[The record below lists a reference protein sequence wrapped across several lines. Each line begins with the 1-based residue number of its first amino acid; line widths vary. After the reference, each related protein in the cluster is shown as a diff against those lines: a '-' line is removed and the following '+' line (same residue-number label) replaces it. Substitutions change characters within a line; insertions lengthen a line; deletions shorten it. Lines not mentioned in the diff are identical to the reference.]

1 MVLLAAPPF
10 WLQQYRVRGDFWF
23 SFTTKG
29 RMGYPAGEDI
39 GTDIVELENF
49 LNPRVALGF
58 WQNWDSEQDTKLII
72 ARDLPTNKDC
82 VKQEPDVYL
91 LRLVALSGQVM
102 GTFGVYG
109 NLLVWKLYLC
119 VERILLIQS
128 HHFSLARG
136 ESLLPR
142 TEKYVAAYLWNKEKG
157 IFMDLNVIFHPQEN
171 CKWCRRA
178 SETATWDCQGV
189 QIKVP
194 IKCPCGLTT
203 EACRPWRSWA
213 HLTSR
218 LAQQHQLALAR
229 HLDPIDQRS
238 LTGAPW

>member
-1 MVLLAAPPF
+1 
-10 WLQQYRVRGDFWF
+10 LQQYRVRGDFWF
-23 SFTTKG
+23 SLTTKG

-142 TEKYVAAYLWNKEKG
+142 TEKYVAAYFWNKKKG

-171 CKWCRRA
+171 CKWCMRA
-178 SETATWDCQGV
+178 SENATWDCQGV
-189 QIKVP
+189 QIKLP
-194 IKCPCGLTT
+194 TKCPCGMATD
-203 EACRPWRSWA
+203 EYRPWRSWA
-213 HLTSR
+213 HLTNR
-218 LAQQHQLALAR
+218 LAQQHRLALAR

-238 LTGAPW
+238 LTGVVW